1 MSDEQEARASLSIN
15 GVIATITLT
24 RPTAYNAI
32 DIDMA
37 LRLKDLILEVEARE
51 DIRVVVIAGAGKS
64 FCAGGDLDFFVRHI
78 NDLAPPITELLIH
91 LNAFL
96 LALHRMPKLVLTS
109 VQGVAAGA
117 GFSLAFMGD
126 FCIAADNARLRPA
139 YIQIGLS
146 PDAGGTAGVVRAV
159 GPRRAMQLFLGE
171 QEIDAQQAMQWGLV
185 TKVVP
190 DQALEQ
196 QTRDFALYLA
206 QWEPAAVAA
215 TKRLIWQSAKTGL
228 QDQLNEELI
237 AVVDCM
243 KAQTFKPQ
251 LQRLRQKRKD

>member
-1 MSDEQEARASLSIN
+1 MSDELEARASLNIN

-24 RPTAYNAI
+24 RPAAYNAI

-37 LRLKDLILEVEARE
+37 LRLKHLALEVEARE
-51 DIRVVVIAGAGKS
+51 DIRVLVICGAGKS
-64 FCAGGDLDFFVRHI
+64 FCAGGDLDFFVRHVD
-78 NDLAPPITELLIH
+78 DLAPPITELLSD

-96 LALHRMPKLVLTS
+96 LVLHRMPKLVLTS

-126 FCIAADNARLRPA
+126 FCVAADNARLRPA

-171 QEIDAQQAMQWGLV
+171 QEIDAQQAMQWGMV
-185 TKVVP
+185 AKVVP
-190 DQALEQ
+190 ALELEQ
-196 QTRDFALYLA
+196 QTHAFALHLA
-206 QWEPAAVAA
+206 QWEPTAAVA
-215 TKRLIWQSAKTGL
+215 TKRLIGQSANTGL
-228 QDQLNEELI
+228 QAQLGEELK

-243 KAQTFKPQ
+243 NVETFRSR
-251 LQRLRQKRKD
+251 LQHLRQKRKG